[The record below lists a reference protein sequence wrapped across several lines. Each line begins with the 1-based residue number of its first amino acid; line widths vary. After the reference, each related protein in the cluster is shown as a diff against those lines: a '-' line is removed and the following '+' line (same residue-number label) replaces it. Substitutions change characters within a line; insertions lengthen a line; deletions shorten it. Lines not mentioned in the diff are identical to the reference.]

1 VDSDC
6 TGGEKCNLSLPFIYS
21 NNAGA
26 DAGAGRYGGVK
37 SGSDVGGFSHNEGL
51 GYFCTTP
58 DDECVP
64 GEPTNATGDC
74 VFGLGKNHWVV
85 GSKP

>member
-1 VDSDC
+1 MDSDC
-6 TGGEKCNLSLPFIYS
+6 GAEKCNLSLPFIYA
-21 NNAGA
+21 NATP
-26 DAGAGRYGGVK
+26 DAGAGTYGGVK
-37 SGSDVGGFSHNEGL
+37 SGGDIGGFSHNEAL

-64 GEPTNATGDC
+64 GEPTNAIGAC
-74 VFGLGKNHWVV
+74 VFGLGKNHWIV